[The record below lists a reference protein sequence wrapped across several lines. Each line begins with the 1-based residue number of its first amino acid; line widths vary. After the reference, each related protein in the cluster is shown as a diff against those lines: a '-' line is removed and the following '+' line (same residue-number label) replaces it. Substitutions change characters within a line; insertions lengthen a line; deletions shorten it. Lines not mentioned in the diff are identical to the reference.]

1 MIFRKALC
9 GVVSSLLFATYLP
22 AANTTLVDGPRVFTV
37 HSGPPTSETVSF
49 TLPPLVYG
57 PFTLLADHKDVTG
70 VNVELNGATIFGSG
84 AFDSRPLRATVPLK
98 ADNTLTVGLTGPEG
112 ASVTIMVMGYE
123 YEYARDYQDLPVAT
137 AEISSNDLPSEVD
150 WRTKGVVTPVKNQGQ
165 CDSGWA
171 FSATGAVEGVV
182 AIKTGTLRSLSEQQ
196 LVDCSGSTGNRGCN
210 GGDPAFAFKWII
222 RNGGISSESSYP
234 YTARDGSCKQ
244 ASSVSRISGL
254 RTLDRP
260 GDEQALQAL
269 VAEQPVSAVV
279 DASDSSFQSYHG
291 GVYSGPCGKTPNQPV
306 LIVGYDQ
313 TRWIVKNSWGTSWGM
328 DGYILIR
335 RGKNLC
341 GIADYA
347 TVPVN

>member
-9 GVVSSLLFATYLP
+9 SVVLSLLFATYLP

-57 PFTLLADHKDVTG
+57 PFTVLADHKDVTG
-70 VNVELNGATIFGSG
+70 VNVELNGATIFESG
-84 AFDSRPLRATVPLK
+84 AIDSRPLRATVPLK
-98 ADNTLTVGLTGPEG
+98 ADNTLTVGLAGPEG

-123 YEYARDYQDLPVAT
+123 YEYARDYQDLPVAK

-150 WRTKGVVTPVKNQGQ
+150 WRTKGAVTPVKNQGQ

-222 RNGGISSESSYP
+222 KNEGISSESSYP

-244 ASSVSRISGL
+244 ASSVSHISGL
-254 RTLDRP
+254 RTLGRP
-260 GDEQALQAL
+260 GDEQALQVL
-269 VAEQPVSAVV
+269 VAQQPVSAVV
-279 DASDSSFQSYHG
+279 DASDSSFQSYHS
-291 GVYSGPCGKTPNQPV
+291 GVFSGPCGKTPDQPV
-306 LIVGYDQ
+306 LIVGY
-313 TRWIVKNSWGTSWGM
+313 TPTYWIVKNSWGTSWGM
-328 DGYILIR
+328 NGYILIK

-341 GIADYA
+341 GIADLA
-347 TVPVN
+347 TVPVY